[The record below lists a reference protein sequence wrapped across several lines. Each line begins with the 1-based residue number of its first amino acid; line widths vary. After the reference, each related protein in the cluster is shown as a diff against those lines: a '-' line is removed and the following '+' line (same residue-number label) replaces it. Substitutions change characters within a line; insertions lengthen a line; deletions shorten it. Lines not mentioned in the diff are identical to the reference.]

1 MSHSTL
7 TAAVHR
13 ALTGRELLSHP
24 FYVRWSKGELSR
36 WELCDYAA
44 QYRHVE
50 AALPDLL
57 LTIAGRTPNP
67 DVSGPVLRNLA
78 DEAGGTPT
86 HLELFDTFASALGAA
101 PASPSPATAA
111 LVAAQTEL
119 AATGIAEGLAGL
131 LAYELQSPAVSASK
145 AAGLREHHDLDGD
158 AVAFWD
164 VHATVDA
171 GHADWTLDAL
181 VAAGAE
187 PQQVETAARRAADAW
202 WAFLDERQSQAP
214 AAAVC

>member
-7 TAAVHR
+7 TAAVRR

-24 FYVRWSKGELSR
+24 FYVRWSKGELSHQ
-36 WELCDYAA
+36 ELCDYAA

-50 AALPDLL
+50 AALPSLL
-57 LTIAGRTPNP
+57 HTIARCTPDPN
-67 DVSGPVLRNLA
+67 VSGPVLRNLA

-86 HLELFDTFASALGAA
+86 HLELFDSFAGALGAA
-101 PASPSPATAA
+101 PASPAPATAA
-111 LVAAQTEL
+111 LVATQTEL
-119 AATGIAEGLAGL
+119 AAAGVTEGLAGL

-164 VHATVDA
+164 VHAAVDA
-171 GHADWTLDAL
+171 GHADWTLDGL
-181 VAAGAE
+181 VAAGGD
-187 PQQVETAARRAADAW
+187 PQRVETAARRAADAW
-202 WAFLDERQSQAP
+202 WAFLDERQAGT
-214 AAAVC
+214 A

>member
-24 FYVRWSKGELSR
+24 FYVRWSKGELTQE
-36 WELCDYAA
+36 ELCAYAA

-50 AALPDLL
+50 AALPSLL

-67 DVSGPVLRNLA
+67 DISGPVLRNLA
-78 DEAGGTPT
+78 DEAGGSPT
-86 HLELFDTFASALGAA
+86 HLELFDTFAAALGTA
-101 PASPSPATAA
+101 PAPATPATNA

-119 AATGIAEGLAGL
+119 AAAGIVEGLAGL

-145 AAGLREHHDLDGD
+145 AAGLREHHQLDGD

-164 VHATVDA
+164 VHAAVDA

-181 VAAGAE
+181 VAAGGN
-187 PQQVETAARRAADAW
+187 PRCVETAARRAADAW
-202 WAFLDERQSQAP
+202 WAFLDERQS
-214 AAAVC
+214 AAGS